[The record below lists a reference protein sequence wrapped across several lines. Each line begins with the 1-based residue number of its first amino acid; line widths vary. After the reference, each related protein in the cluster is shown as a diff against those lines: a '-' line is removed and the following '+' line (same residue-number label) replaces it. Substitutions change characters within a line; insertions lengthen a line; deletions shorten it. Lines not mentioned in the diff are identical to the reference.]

1 MFRFAQT
8 PLTLVTLTPTLEKR
22 DTDMGITFKKQT
34 NKQNTSIQRAWQ
46 WISQPR
52 EGTVLEGLL
61 TRSAEDLSKYSP
73 SAPGP
78 TTWPLSRLLC

>member
-34 NKQNTSIQRAWQ
+34 NKQNTSMRKYTKIH
-46 WISQPR
+46 
-52 EGTVLEGLL
+52 LEQQESGM
-61 TRSAEDLSKYSP
+61 
-73 SAPGP
+73 
-78 TTWPLSRLLC
+78 